1 MLCMGFETGATAW
14 QAQKDPLSCG
24 FLVPLSA
31 EHYTRYTE
39 LLQRSL
45 LSNHFSVEDFYFLVK
60 GNSCFAAQGNDKK
73 VIFKLF
79 CRGPNNHFS
88 FLSLTPTLMA
98 FTVVTNAHGPSPQPP
113 YAGLYHA
120 V

>member
-39 LLQRSL
+39 LHYYQTIFPLKTFISSLRVTVVSL
-45 LSNHFSVEDFYFLVK
+45 LKVTTKKSFSNFFVEALTIIFL
-60 GNSCFAAQGNDKK
+60 F
-73 VIFKLF
+73 
-79 CRGPNNHFS
+79 
-88 FLSLTPTLMA
+88 
-98 FTVVTNAHGPSPQPP
+98 
-113 YAGLYHA
+113 
-120 V
+120 